1 MSLAKDDLLLFDFD
15 SPAKAEEWYT
25 INDTVMGGVSNSR
38 LEIEE
43 DGTGVFCGRVSLENN
58 GGFASVRKRE
68 RESAVYDLSKYD
80 GVVLRIM
87 GDGKAYKFTFKTA
100 PQFDSVVYQHR
111 FETKKNEWNVVHI
124 SFKDFIP
131 TYHGRVVKNA
141 PHLDPHKIK
150 TFGFLIS
157 EKQEG
162 SFRLEID
169 WIKAYKVLED

>member
-15 SPAKAEEWYT
+15 DPEKVQEWYA
-25 INDTVMGGVSNSR
+25 INDVVMGGVSNSR

-43 DGTGVFCGRVSLENN
+43 DGTGVFLGRVSLENN

-68 RESAVYDLSKYD
+68 KEDEVYDLGGYD
-80 GVVLRIM
+80 GVALRIR
-87 GDGKAYKFTFKTA
+87 GDGKSFKFTFKTA

-111 FETKKNEWNVVHI
+111 FETKKNEWKVVNI
-124 SFKDFIP
+124 PFKEFIP

-141 PHLDPHKIK
+141 PQLDPHKIK

-169 WIKAYKVLED
+169 WIKAYKVLEG